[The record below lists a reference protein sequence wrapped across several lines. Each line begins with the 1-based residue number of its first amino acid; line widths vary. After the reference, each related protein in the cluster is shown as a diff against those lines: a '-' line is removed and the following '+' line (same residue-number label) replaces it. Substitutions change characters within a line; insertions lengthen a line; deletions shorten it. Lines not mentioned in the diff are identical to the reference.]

1 MRYNRVI
8 VASGTLRTS
17 AFGVRH
23 ALVMAIVLVA
33 MIWTGIAFAQEAF
46 IGHKLS
52 QQVADVR
59 NQNAVLAAQNQGY
72 KKDVQAITSGAADEE
87 EARLNGYA
95 KPQERLYLVTAAPS
109 PSPTP
114 SPSPSPSASPRSH

>member
-1 MRYNRVI
+1 M

-23 ALVMAIVLVA
+23 VVVMAVVLVA
-33 MIWTGIAFAQEAF
+33 LIWAGIAFAQEAF
-46 IGHKLS
+46 IGNKLG
-52 QQVADVR
+52 QQVADLR
-59 NQNAVLAAQNQGY
+59 HQNVVLAAQNQGY
-72 KKDVQAITSGAADEE
+72 KKDVQAITSGTADEE
-87 EARLNGYA
+87 EARLNGYS

-114 SPSPSPSASPRSH
+114 AATASPSASPHH